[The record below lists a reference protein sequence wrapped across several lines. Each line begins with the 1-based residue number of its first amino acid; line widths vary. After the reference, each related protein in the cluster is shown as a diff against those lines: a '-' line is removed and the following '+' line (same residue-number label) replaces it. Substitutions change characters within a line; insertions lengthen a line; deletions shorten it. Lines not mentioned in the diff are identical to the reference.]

1 MGRQPEL
8 WNYGDTE
15 LRNKGIENI
24 EGIESI
30 EGFSTFSTLSS
41 QVNISSSKKYP
52 SGILS
57 MTQVRYG
64 NIINFKYEYYD
75 RRGKT
80 I

>member
-15 LRNKGIENI
+15 LRNKGIE
-24 EGIESI
+24 SI
-30 EGFSTFSTLSS
+30 EGSSTFSTLSS

-52 SGILS
+52 SGTIS
-57 MTQVRYG
+57 MVSVRYG